1 MDELNIILPVYNEV
15 DTIETVLKEWVLRL
29 EPLGLRYRFVIC
41 EDGSTDGTK
50 QLLDRIKK
58 IYPIVLSQKE
68 ERRGY
73 GGAVIDGIQTAGAQY
88 ILCVDSDG
96 QCDPKDFAAFWK
108 MRNVSDVVIGWRVNR
123 ADNSQRKIFSKL
135 FKTVFRILF
144 TTHIHDPSAPYV
156 LFKKATILPY
166 VKYLRYLREGFWWG
180 FVGMC
185 AKVELS
191 ICELPIN
198 HRLRVKGDTQ
208 VYHLKKIPSIAIRNL
223 IGLIRMRLSA

>member
-15 DTIETVLKEWVLRL
+15 DTIESVLKEWVAHLG
-29 EPLGLRYRFVIC
+29 PLNLDYHFVIC

-50 QLLDRIKK
+50 ELLESIKT

-73 GGAVIDGIQTAGAQY
+73 GGAVIDGIHTANTSY

-96 QCDPKDFAAFWK
+96 QCDPKDFHAFWQI
-108 MRNVSDVVIGWRVNR
+108 RDASDVVIGWRVNR
-123 ADNSQRKIFSKL
+123 ADNSQRKVFSML

-156 LFKKATILPY
+156 LFKKAAILPY
-166 VKYLRYLREGFWWG
+166 LKYLGYLKEGFWWG

-185 AKVELS
+185 VKVGLS
-191 ICELPIN
+191 ISELPIN

-208 VYHLKKIPSIAIRNL
+208 VYHLKKIPSIAVRNL
-223 IGLIRMRLSA
+223 IGLVRLWLST